1 MHISAT
7 LARPRRARKSA
18 FRIEQRLPD
27 PDVIQRVTPQTDEP
41 HKSIVYGDALN
52 AREPRAINRPPSCH
66 NGVRKL
72 QDSQDQKK
80 VIKCASLPPREINGV
95 VVSVDEGTGVI
106 RAYEAMVYGV
116 KQNDPAVQEKWKRLL
131 LQYCRL
137 DSLSMYMVWAHW
149 RGQVF

>member
-1 MHISAT
+1 MLSMRESPVRLT
-7 LARPRRARKSA
+7 VRRRAIMVFESYR
-18 FRIEQRLPD
+18 
-27 PDVIQRVTPQTDEP
+27 
-41 HKSIVYGDALN
+41 
-52 AREPRAINRPPSCH
+52 
-66 NGVRKL
+66 
-72 QDSQDQKK
+72 DSQDQKK